1 MKHNTIVTIT
11 NVNGSKSF
19 TLGQLAK
26 QIIRY
31 ILLFAFLLMIVSAML
46 IFFLSSKIDEY
57 KIIQNKYHDL
67 LVTNS
72 NLEMNINKKETELL
86 EIQDKVS
93 DIEEMIGLEPKE
105 GLETTSRLDIAEVDA
120 QERIL
125 MLRSI
130 PSGLPIEYHGVT
142 SSFGWRTN
150 PIQQKKQFH
159 TGLDLRAKMNTP
171 VYATADG
178 IVEVARSKSKIGY
191 GKLLVLN
198 HVLGFKSLYAHLNKI
213 VIGTGEFVK
222 KGQLIGYSGST
233 GYSSG
238 PHLHYEVRYIG
249 VALNPRN
256 FIDWDLKNYGKI
268 FEQEKRV
275 KWESLAKGI
284 KWQWTLLKQ
293 LSSQKEQKLQ
303 VRSTSGANYM
313 SMAK

>member
-1 MKHNTIVTIT
+1 MKNNTIITIT

-19 TLGQLAK
+19 TLGQLGK
-26 QIIRY
+26 QVLRY
-31 ILLFAFLLMIVSAML
+31 IAFFFFLLMVVSAIL
-46 IFFLSSKIDEY
+46 IYFLSSKIDEY
-57 KIIQNKYHDL
+57 KLIQDRYHRL

-86 EIQDKVS
+86 EIQEKVS

-105 GLETTSRLDIAEVDA
+105 GLEVGNRLDIAEVDA
-120 QERIL
+120 KERLL
-125 MLRSI
+125 MLRNI
-130 PSGLPIEYHGVT
+130 PSGHPIDYKGVT

-150 PIQQKKQFH
+150 PIRDTKQFH
-159 TGLDLRAKMNTP
+159 TGIDLRASMNTP

-178 IVEVARSKSKIGY
+178 IVEVARKNSKIGY

-213 VIGTGEFVK
+213 VVNTGEFIK
-222 KGQLIGYSGST
+222 KGQLIGYSGNT

-249 VALNPRN
+249 VALNPRH
-256 FIDWDLKNYGKI
+256 FIDWTLKDYGVI
-268 FEQEKRV
+268 FEKEKRV
-275 KWESLAKGI
+275 NWESLAKGI

-293 LSSQKEQKLQ
+293 LSSQKEPK
-303 VRSTSGANYM
+303 
-313 SMAK
+313 

>member
-1 MKHNTIVTIT
+1 MKNNTIITIT

-31 ILLFAFLLMIVSAML
+31 ILLFAFLLMVVSALL

-57 KIIQNKYHDL
+57 KVIQQKYHDL

-86 EIQDKVS
+86 EIQEKVS

-130 PSGLPIEYHGVT
+130 PSGYPIEYTGVT
-142 SSFGWRTN
+142 SSFGWRIN
-150 PIQQKKQFH
+150 PIQDKKQFH
-159 TGLDLRAKMNTP
+159 TGTDLRAKMNTP

-213 VIGTGEFVK
+213 IIGTGEFVK
-222 KGQLIGYSGST
+222 KGQLIGYTGNT

-249 VALNPRN
+249 VALNPKN
-256 FIDWDLKNYGKI
+256 FMDWDLKNYGKI

-293 LSSQKEQKLQ
+293 LSSQKEPKLQ
-303 VRSTSGANYM
+303 ARSTSDVNYM

>member
-1 MKHNTIVTIT
+1 MKNNTIITIT

-31 ILLFAFLLMIVSAML
+31 ILLFAFLLMIVSALL

-57 KIIQNKYHDL
+57 KVIQDKYHDL

-86 EIQDKVS
+86 EIQEKVS

-130 PSGLPIEYHGVT
+130 PSGYPVQYNGVT
-142 SSFGWRTN
+142 SRFGWRTN
-150 PIQQKKQFH
+150 PIQKKKQFH
-159 TGLDLRAKMNTP
+159 TGIDQRAKMNTP

-213 VIGTGEFVK
+213 KIGTGEFVK
-222 KGQLIGYSGST
+222 KGQIIGYSGNT

-249 VALNPRN
+249 VALNPKN
-256 FIDWDLKNYGKI
+256 FMDWDLKNYGRI
-268 FEQEKRV
+268 FEKEKRV

-293 LSSQKEQKLQ
+293 LSSQKEPKLQ
-303 VRSTSGANYM
+303 ARSTSGANYM
-313 SMAK
+313 SMVK

>member
-1 MKHNTIVTIT
+1 MKHNTIITVT
-11 NVNGSKSF
+11 NVNGSKSYTF
-19 TLGQLAK
+19 GQIAK
-26 QIIRY
+26 QTIRY
-31 ILLFAFLLMIVSAML
+31 IIFFAFLLMLVSAVL
-46 IFFLSSKIDEY
+46 IYFLSSKIDEY
-57 KIIQNKYHDL
+57 KVIQDKYHNL

-105 GLETTSRLDIAEVDA
+105 GLEVSNRLDIAEVDA
-120 QERIL
+120 QERLL

-130 PSGLPIEYHGVT
+130 PSGYPTDYNGIT

-150 PIQQKKQFH
+150 PIKDKKQFH
-159 TGLDLRAKMNTP
+159 TGTDLRAKMNSP

-178 IVEVARSKSKIGY
+178 IVEVARKNSKIGY
-191 GKLLVLN
+191 GKLLILN
-198 HVLGFKSLYAHLNKI
+198 HVLGFKSLYAHLNRI
-213 VIGTGEFVK
+213 VVKTGEFVK
-222 KGQLIGYSGST
+222 KGELIAYSGNT

-249 VALNPRN
+249 VALNPNN
-256 FIDWDLKNYGKI
+256 FMKWSLKDYGKI
-268 FEQEKRV
+268 FDQEKRV
-275 KWESLAKGI
+275 NWESLAKGI

-293 LSSQKEQKLQ
+293 LSSQKEPRLQ
-303 VRSTSGANYM
+303 ANSRSSANYM

>member
-19 TLGQLAK
+19 TLGQLGK
-26 QIIRY
+26 QVLRY
-31 ILLFAFLLMIVSAML
+31 IAFFFFLLMVVSAIL
-46 IFFLSSKIDEY
+46 IYFLSSKIDEY
-57 KIIQNKYHDL
+57 KLIQDKYHRL
-67 LVTNS
+67 LVTSS

-86 EIQDKVS
+86 EIQEKVS

-105 GLETTSRLDIAEVDA
+105 GLEVGNRLDIAEVDA
-120 QERIL
+120 QERLL

-130 PSGLPIEYHGVT
+130 PSGHPIEYKGIT

-150 PIQQKKQFH
+150 PIRDTKQFH
-159 TGLDLRAKMNTP
+159 TGLDLRASMNTP

-178 IVEVARSKSKIGY
+178 IVEVARKNSKIGY

-213 VIGTGEFVK
+213 VANTGEFVK
-222 KGQLIGYSGST
+222 KGQLIGYSGNT

-249 VALNPRN
+249 VALNPRH
-256 FIDWDLKNYGKI
+256 FIDWTLKDYGVI
-268 FEQEKRV
+268 FEKEKRV
-275 KWESLAKGI
+275 NWESLAKGI

-293 LSSQKEQKLQ
+293 LSSQKEP
-303 VRSTSGANYM
+303 R
-313 SMAK
+313 

>member
-1 MKHNTIVTIT
+1 MKNNTIVTIT

-19 TLGQLAK
+19 TLGQLGK
-26 QIIRY
+26 QVIRY
-31 ILLFAFLLMIVSAML
+31 VVFFFFLLMVVSAIM
-46 IFFLSSKIDEY
+46 IYFLSSKIDEY
-57 KIIQNKYHDL
+57 KLIQDKYHRL
-67 LVTNS
+67 LVSNS

-86 EIQDKVS
+86 EIQEKVS

-105 GLETTSRLDIAEVDA
+105 GLEAGNRLDIAEVDA
-120 QERIL
+120 QERLL

-130 PSGLPIEYHGVT
+130 PSGHPIDYKGIT
-142 SSFGWRTN
+142 SAFGWRTN
-150 PIQQKKQFH
+150 PIREQKQFH
-159 TGLDLRAKMNTP
+159 TGLDLRASMNTP

-178 IVEVARSKSKIGY
+178 LVEVSRKNSKIGY

-213 VIGTGEFVK
+213 VVNPGEFVK
-222 KGQLIGYSGST
+222 KGQLIGYSGNT

-249 VALNPRN
+249 VALNPKH
-256 FIDWDLKNYGKI
+256 FIDWTLKDYGLI

-275 KWESLAKGI
+275 NWESLAKGI

-293 LSSQKEQKLQ
+293 LSSQKELK
-303 VRSTSGANYM
+303 
-313 SMAK
+313 

>member
-1 MKHNTIVTIT
+1 MKHNTIITIT

-31 ILLFAFLLMIVSAML
+31 ILLFAFLLMVVSAML

-57 KIIQNKYHDL
+57 KIIQSKYHDL

-72 NLEMNINKKETELL
+72 NLEMNINIKETELM

-105 GLETTSRLDIAEVDA
+105 GLEIGSRLDIAGVDA

-130 PSGLPIEYHGVT
+130 PSGLPIEYQGVT

-150 PIQQKKQFH
+150 PIQEKKQFH
-159 TGLDLRAKMNTP
+159 TGLDMRAKMNTP

-178 IVEVARSKSKIGY
+178 IVEIARSKSQIGY

-213 VIGTGEFVK
+213 VAGTGEFIK
-222 KGQLIGYSGST
+222 KGQLIGYTGNT

-249 VALNPRN
+249 VALNPQH
-256 FIDWDLKNYGKI
+256 FIDWSLKDYGKI
-268 FEQEKRV
+268 FEQETRV
-275 KWESLAKGI
+275 NWESLAKGI

-293 LSSQKEQKLQ
+293 LSSQKEQKSQ
-303 VRSTSGANYM
+303 ARSTLDANYM